1 MSSRALRK
9 AQRQLEEQ
17 QQLEKVQKDH
27 EGEEDAEEED
37 EPVQAP
43 TNAQSAF
50 AMLNDEEEN
59 ENVDEEEDTSEGVE
73 AEPVPQPV
81 KISNAIRKRNKKKAK
96 AKAADGTQHQK
107 PKVSATPVDEIDL
120 ALKQL
125 SILPQKNQE
134 TVKPFA
140 QLPPEV
146 VEICQLLAVDTQ
158 HLHAANEMRR
168 LFGRAALEADH
179 EQPEGG
185 QGRRRR
191 GQQQIGLAGAVA
203 GRNAPGGRLATLGL
217 RRNIFIQGKEEW
229 PKATSGGLGMEVVL
243 KQADGTVE
251 YRYMHTKAYQDVQ
264 KDFEVCV
271 ASMDPQRMIHLLQ
284 MNPYHV
290 STLLQVSEIAKQ
302 ERDHATSGDLLERA
316 LFTFGRAVHS
326 TFAKSLSEG
335 KARLDFRR
343 PENRE
348 FWLAAWRYIANLG
361 MRSTWRTVYEWAKL
375 LLSLDPE
382 GDHYEVRLVIDQY
395 ALRAHQPQNFL
406 DLTNSALFKRSW
418 IDLPNVQYTAGLAYI
433 QTKQPTEGRN
443 VLRAAVEEWPWIAAR
458 LFQELEINPIPP
470 SVWGKTAPEQVEKL
484 HTELYATRAKDLWNT
499 PEATAVL
506 NEVAYTAKPSR
517 MRAEIDIRTITV
529 NEARHTMLTDKP
541 ELIAL
546 IPRSLTGRLT
556 SSSDP
561 LPPDDSVLSYD
572 TGASTASHARGQ
584 PPPSAQGNQLQQISL
599 IQSLLD
605 SVFPGLL
612 NRARQTAEG
621 RERGEEPPAMDEDE
635 LQQRL
640 TETGMDRATFRDL
653 QRQVEDMVAMQR
665 GADLENAGGE
675 EDEDESDGETP
686 ELRDTGGAE
695 DDGVIPELVGE
706 EEARH

>member
-17 QQLEKVQKDH
+17 QQLEKAQKDPK
-27 EGEEDAEEED
+27 EEREEEEEED

-43 TNAQSAF
+43 TKAKSVF

-59 ENVDEEEDTSEGVE
+59 EDVDEEVDTSEEVE
-73 AEPVPQPV
+73 TELIPQPA
-81 KISNAIRKRNKKKAK
+81 KSSNASKKKRTKKAK
-96 AKAADGTQHQK
+96 GKAADAAQHEK
-107 PKVSATPVDEIDL
+107 PKVSAADLDEIDV

-125 SILPQKNQE
+125 SMMPQKNQE
-134 TVKPFA
+134 PDKPLA

-146 VEICQLLAVDTQ
+146 VEICHLLAVDTQ

-168 LFGRAALEADH
+168 LFGRAALEAEH
-179 EQPEGG
+179 EQPDGG

-191 GQQQIGLAGAVA
+191 GQQQMGLAGAVA

-229 PKATSGGLGMEVVL
+229 PKATSGGLGMEVVS
-243 KQADGTVE
+243 KHADGTIE
-251 YRYMHTKAYQDVQ
+251 YRFMHTKAYQDVQ

-326 TFAKSLSEG
+326 TFAKNLSEG

-375 LLSLDPE
+375 LLGLDPE
-382 GDHYEVRLVIDQY
+382 GDPYEVRLVLDQY

-406 DLTNSALFKRSW
+406 DLANSTLFKRSW
-418 IDLPNVQYTAGLAYI
+418 KDLPNVQYTAGLACI

-443 VLRAAVEEWPWIAAR
+443 VLKAAIEEWPWIAAR
-458 LFQELEINPIPP
+458 LFQELEINPVPP
-470 SVWGKTAPEQVEKL
+470 SVWGKSAAEQVAKL
-484 HTELYATRAKDLWNT
+484 HTELYVTRAKDLWNT

-506 NEVAYTAKPSR
+506 NEVTYAAKSSGT
-517 MRAEIDIRTITV
+517 RAEIDISTITV
-529 NEARHTMLTDKP
+529 NEARHTILTDKP

-546 IPRSLTGRLT
+546 LPRNLTGRLT

-561 LPPDDSVLSYD
+561 LPPDDNVSSYD
-572 TGASTASHARGQ
+572 TSAGIASHARRQLPAG
-584 PPPSAQGNQLQQISL
+584 AQGDQLQQIPL

-605 SVFPGLL
+605 RVFPGLL

-621 RERGEEPPAMDEDE
+621 RERGEEPPDMDEDE

-640 TETGMDRATFRDL
+640 VETGMDRETFRDL
-653 QRQVEDMVAMQR
+653 QRQVEDMVALQR
-665 GADLENAGGE
+665 GAELEIAGGE
-675 EDEDESDGETP
+675 GDEDGSESEGEMP
-686 ELRDTGGAE
+686 ELRDPEE
-695 DDGVIPELVGE
+695 DGDEQS
-706 EEARH
+706 RH